1 MSANHSDC
9 RYAIRGDR
17 PGAGYRNP
25 VHYESRN
32 RNCGFCMHYNYV
44 EQNGCDIGS
53 FEVSCLSFDT
63 STTEILPV
71 QISVYICR
79 RATALTESKPK
90 LTVAL

>member
-1 MSANHSDC
+1 MSANRSDC

-44 EQNGCDIGS
+44 EQNGCV
-53 FEVSCLSFDT
+53 EVSCLSFDT

-71 QISVYICR
+71 QISVYR

-90 LTVAL
+90 LTEVL